1 MKIDTKLWTLNQSS
15 GPVLLVCIEGAET
28 FLLRDNG
35 ELGHQVG
42 SKIKWYFNNRLSST
56 QALLEVRL
64 VLVPV
69 PRLTLFG
76 GQFTTNEWVGWQA
89 RKLIQFAQEMKGSS
103 IAGTLHLIDLWSE
116 IQDGMPRRDLALLFS
131 SSKFDTSALT
141 PIPEYCGWTGI
152 FNSDGKEESLPR
164 KNRYSRPWVI

>member
-1 MKIDTKLWTLNQSS
+1 VKIDTKLWTLNQASD
-15 GPVLLVCIEGAET
+15 PVRLLRIDGSEA

-42 SKIKWYFNNRLSST
+42 SKIKWYLNNRLSST

-64 VLVPV
+64 VLVP
-69 PRLTLFG
+69 RLTLFG
-76 GQFTTNEWVGWQA
+76 GQFTTNVWVGWQA

-116 IQDGMPRRDLALLFS
+116 IQDEMPRRDLALLFS

-152 FNSDGKEESLPR
+152 FNSDEEAESPPR